1 MNRIRELRHNKGLL
15 QKEIEKEINIG
26 RGTLS
31 NYENEK
37 RSLTPALIGKLC
49 DIFGVT
55 ADYLLCRSDNPAPQ
69 ISPEDLALLQAY
81 HTAPDHIQAAARSML
96 QVGEQK
102 EAPAVPEARAAG

>member
-1 MNRIRELRHNKGLL
+1 MNRIKELRHNKGLL
-15 QKEIEKEINIG
+15 QKDIEKEINIG

-37 RSLTPALIGKLC
+37 RTLTPNLIGKLC

-69 ISPEDLALLQAY
+69 VSPEDLALLQAY
-81 HTAPDHIQAAARSML
+81 HASPDHIQAAARAML
-96 QVGEQK
+96 QVDTQR
-102 EAPAVPEARAAG
+102 EAPASPEARAAG